1 MVWITCTLN
10 VFSDICIGCSRFWLS
25 WRYWMEFPSS
35 SLTWSSSLRKDWI
48 QNRRSVLSCRV
59 FAIQH
64 PGITSKIDSFS
75 LQSTRENQARIH
87 FTEEHGT
94 CTFIVH
100 MYHHFHRIL
109 ITIYLYTILWT
120 LVIEPI
126 YIDIQLY
133 VHLLF
138 ISVIIYKLNMYCK
151 SKFLNLIMVV

>member
-1 MVWITCTLN
+1 MCFLIFVQGVPDFDSVEGTGWNSQAPVWPGVPVWGRTE
-10 VFSDICIGCSRFWLS
+10 SRIFAVCCHVG
-25 WRYWMEFPSS
+25 
-35 SLTWSSSLRKDWI
+35 SL
-48 QNRRSVLSCRV
+48 QFN
-59 FAIQH
+59 
-64 PGITSKIDSFS
+64 ITSKIDSFS

-138 ISVIIYKLNMYCK
+138 ISVIIYKLNRLWYTGSYK
-151 SKFLNLIMVV
+151 LI